1 MSKRET
7 SLKLPPRHQ
16 LGVLGMLGSRN
27 GAIRSRSE
35 RRQPGRSG
43 NALCGM
49 RTIERD
55 VHIVAGTDLLL
66 ILDTLRLL
74 RYIHIA
80 LLICHNMGRPF
91 ISTIPDRSISLCRS
105 YVEYSIAHSD
115 LPIHPSQADNPH
127 PTNSL
132 DCIMGLRCTKRADLT
147 TLTNKLR
154 EYSTKSPRS
163 NVRIV
168 LLRVK

>member
-80 LLICHNMGRPF
+80 LLICHNMGRPIPSFTRFYCQHHSLAPSLTDQSHSAGRTWNIVSRIATFLF
-91 ISTIPDRSISLCRS
+91 IPAKPTIHTLRIHST
-105 YVEYSIAHSD
+105 V
-115 LPIHPSQADNPH
+115 
-127 PTNSL
+127 
-132 DCIMGLRCTKRADLT
+132 
-147 TLTNKLR
+147 
-154 EYSTKSPRS
+154 
-163 NVRIV
+163 
-168 LLRVK
+168 